1 MSGASGMGEET
12 SIKGM
17 RIFISGGAGFIG
29 SHLTRKLVKEGCH
42 VIIQKRDN
50 TDISRIIDIIDYVD
64 EYDLDIR
71 DSSAVVNVIAKTK
84 PDLIIHLITYYAVEH
99 QPQEIGIMVDTNVRG
114 TINLLEACRLAGVTK
129 VINTSTC
136 AVYRESGEI
145 LSESDPI
152 FPQNL
157 YALTKLQ
164 AEEACSFY
172 AEKYGINIA
181 TLRLFPP
188 YGPADHERR
197 LLPYVIRTLAEGKS
211 PNLTTGNQRW
221 DFVYVE
227 DIIEAYLKSIMKFPY
242 AHPHEIINI
251 GTGEAPSVREV
262 VEILREMVGKDIDLS
277 WGSVPHRKNE
287 VWFNSADIKKAGE
300 VLGWVPKTALEDG
313 LRLTAQWFLEQKEQ
327 KK

>member
-1 MSGASGMGEET
+1 MSGASGMGDKT
-12 SIKGM
+12 IIKGM
-17 RIFISGGAGFIG
+17 RIFITGGAGFIG

-42 VIIQKRDN
+42 VIIQKREN

-71 DSSAVVNVIAKTK
+71 DSSAVVNVIAETK
-84 PDLIIHLITYYAVEH
+84 PDLIIHLVTYYAVEH
-99 QPQEIGIMVDTNVRG
+99 HPQEIGIMADTNVRG

-129 VINTSTC
+129 FINTSTC
-136 AVYRESGEI
+136 AVYRESGEH

-152 FPQNL
+152 SPQNL
-157 YALTKLQ
+157 YALTKLHV
-164 AEEACSFY
+164 EEACSFY
-172 AEKYGINIA
+172 AENYGINTV

-197 LLPYVIRTLAEGKS
+197 LLPYVIQTLAEGIS
-211 PNLTTGNQRW
+211 PNLTTGKQRW

-227 DIIEAYLKSIMKFPY
+227 DIVDAYLKSIIQFPY
-242 AHPHEIINI
+242 ARPHEIINI
-251 GTGEAPSVREV
+251 GTGEAPSVREI
-262 VEILREMVGKDIDLS
+262 VENLRKIVGKDIDLA

-300 VLGWVPKTALEDG
+300 VLGWVPKTALEVG
-313 LRLTAQWFLEQKEQ
+313 LRQTAQWFMEQKEQ
-327 KK
+327 